1 MQGFHLAM
9 RSVKMIGTTHD
20 EEHMK
25 QRGNLRHG
33 TPKHEI
39 QKSKGQRITEHKP
52 AAHIYIGGQQ
62 EESGERE
69 KHTHTQI

>member
-20 EEHMK
+20 QEHMN

-39 QKSKGQRITEHKP
+39 QKSINRIKDKE
-52 AAHIYIGGQQ
+52 
-62 EESGERE
+62 
-69 KHTHTQI
+69 